1 MGGALVECLN
11 LGLMLPSYGHRDH
24 PSDIDHP
31 GSCPGRVKDSQL
43 IAIDDH
49 DEALE
54 KRLRLPLAT
63 TFSRAR

>member
-1 MGGALVECLN
+1 
-11 LGLMLPSYGHRDH
+11 MLEPRTNASILRSQG
-24 PSDIDHP
+24 PL
-31 GSCPGRVKDSQL
+31 KDSQL

>member
-1 MGGALVECLN
+1 MVGALVECLN

-24 PSDIDHP
+24 LSTTRDRAPR
-31 GSCPGRVKDSQL
+31 RVKDSQL